1 MIGAAFTDIAGSSK
15 YYYGGI
21 IAYDNTIKKKL
32 LEVPV
37 EILDTY
43 GAVSSQTALAMVLG
57 VKKQMGTDCAIS
69 TTGIAG
75 PGGGTPDKPVGLVYI
90 GISVGEMSETYRI
103 QFSGSRDQIRQQ
115 TVQTTLDCLFTMLS
129 NEHNVSGPQ

>member
-15 YYYGGI
+15 FYYGGI

-32 LEVPV
+32 LEVPA
-37 EILDTY
+37 EILDTH

-115 TVQTTLDCLFTMLS
+115 TVQTALDCLFTMLS
-129 NEHNVSGPQ
+129 NRA

>member
-1 MIGAAFTDIAGSSK
+1 MIGAAFTDIAGSSR

-21 IAYDNTIKKKL
+21 IAYDNSIKNKL
-32 LEVPV
+32 LEVPS
-37 EILDTY
+37 EMLDTY
-43 GAVSSQTALAMVLG
+43 GAVSSQTALAMVNG
-57 VKKQMGTDCAIS
+57 VKKLMSTHCAIS

-75 PGGGTPDKPVGLVYI
+75 PGGGTPTKPVGLVYI

-115 TVQTTLDCLFTMLS
+115 TVYTALDCLFKMLS
-129 NEHNVSGPQ
+129 IK